1 MNGIS
6 KEFPT
11 GFPTSGWISRK
22 APSASFIR
30 QRILNP
36 PLYYLVHNTIFLRIK
51 ITYIRISSKIF
62 NFLYLY
68 LYIYIFIYNN
78 YLSQKSRFLPKL
90 ICDSRNSFQ
99 WLTKLI
105 ESSFICCSKEKKS
118 KLGCRRRQFSAKFK
132 PWNAFEKVIS
142 MDPRRWFENDARK
155 QRQKERGRKNGTG
168 SRGKVQ
174 RVKGN
179 ETRWRTGTERKRDS
193 YTHTRTQHGE
203 EEGGEI
209 PRGETVF
216 YYTDNMLHCY
226 YDFENHLCVLSFSG
240 GWNPTINRFFSIY
253 KLISRFLFL

>member
-36 PLYYLVHNTIFLRIK
+36 PLYYLIHNTIFLRIK

-68 LYIYIFIYNN
+68 LYFHFIYLYIYIFIYNN
-78 YLSQKSRFLPKL
+78 YLSQKSRFLSKL
-90 ICDSRNSFQ
+90 ICDSTNSFQ

-118 KLGCRRRQFSAKFK
+118 KLGCRRRQLCEIQTVKRVWKSNFNGSAALVWK
-132 PWNAFEKVIS
+132 
-142 MDPRRWFENDARK
+142 RRAKTE
-155 QRQKERGRKNGTG
+155 
-168 SRGKVQ
+168 
-174 RVKGN
+174 
-179 ETRWRTGTERKRDS
+179 TERKRKEKW
-193 YTHTRTQHGE
+193 HRFQGE
-203 EEGGEI
+203 G
-209 PRGETVF
+209 
-216 YYTDNMLHCY
+216 
-226 YDFENHLCVLSFSG
+226 SAS
-240 GWNPTINRFFSIY
+240 
-253 KLISRFLFL
+253 

>member
-36 PLYYLVHNTIFLRIK
+36 PLYYLVHNTIFLNLRIK
-51 ITYIRISSKIF
+51 ITYIRISSKILKTIF
-62 NFLYLY
+62 YIYIYIFISYIY
-68 LYIYIFIYNN
+68 IYIYIYIFIYNN

-118 KLGCRRRQFSAKFK
+118 KLGCRRRQLCEIQTVKRVWKSNFNGSAALVWK
-132 PWNAFEKVIS
+132 
-142 MDPRRWFENDARK
+142 RRAKTE
-155 QRQKERGRKNGTG
+155 
-168 SRGKVQ
+168 
-174 RVKGN
+174 
-179 ETRWRTGTERKRDS
+179 TERKRKEKW
-193 YTHTRTQHGE
+193 HRFQGE
-203 EEGGEI
+203 GS
-209 PRGETVF
+209 V
-216 YYTDNMLHCY
+216 
-226 YDFENHLCVLSFSG
+226 S
-240 GWNPTINRFFSIY
+240 
-253 KLISRFLFL
+253 